1 MRGRAKRTKE
11 KKAPDSLGLQLPP
24 YHILT
29 FWLLM
34 RPLPPSDLTGLNL
47 TRSGSVQDPARLD
60 QSLQA
65 RVWACDMQITTA
77 AKMDSL
83 LRRPRSEKTAST
95 RQGRDLNLTRPD
107 SPARCGD
114 ADLAAFLAHAKQK
127 AGNKSKDEGQ
137 LCKGTQDQCQSM
149 SINGN
154 RGVAPSI
161 LLVPFCRSCNGR
173 KAEHECR
180 TIRRT

>member
-1 MRGRAKRTKE
+1 MLSGLACSLSVPCVLVHTAFPPLRFLSFPWNPARARVGCVDGQKGRIG

-83 LRRPRSEKTAST
+83 LRRPRSGKTASA
-95 RQGRDLNLTRPD
+95 RQGREPEPDPTR
-107 SPARCGD
+107 
-114 ADLAAFLAHAKQK
+114 Q
-127 AGNKSKDEGQ
+127 
-137 LCKGTQDQCQSM
+137 
-149 SINGN
+149 
-154 RGVAPSI
+154 PS
-161 LLVPFCRSCNGR
+161 
-173 KAEHECR
+173 EM
-180 TIRRT
+180 RRR